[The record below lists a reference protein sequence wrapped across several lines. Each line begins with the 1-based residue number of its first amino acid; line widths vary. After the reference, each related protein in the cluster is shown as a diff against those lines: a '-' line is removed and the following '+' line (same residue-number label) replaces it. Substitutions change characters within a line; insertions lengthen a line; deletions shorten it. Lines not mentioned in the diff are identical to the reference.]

1 MRIARGHSEKNSI
14 LFISNN
20 CAEAKVT
27 KNKNEKI
34 VEYTVEYGKQYI
46 KTTIY
51 EKLLKIF
58 VIFILIGGLIFLK
71 NYNWVAN
78 TLEYITYYITNILGF
93 SSLVFCIMLI
103 IPAINKY
110 INKDIEEYRNHAAEH
125 MVCSYFKKYNSPPK
139 SIRKLKKFSRINHEC
154 GSIMIGC
161 VLEAFLCTWVNNLLL
176 GPNLDSLIILLI
188 YYIFYLVRFS
198 ILGYVLQFLFTAKP
212 SNDNL
217 EIAMLANNILYDFE
231 EIFSVS
237 TFILNSDIRD
247 EYMYKND
254 IKKFILKIIEKD
266 KEDVYVFELE

>member
-1 MRIARGHSEKNSI
+1 MRIARGYSEKNSI

-20 CAEAKVT
+20 CAEVKVT

-58 VIFILIGGLIFLK
+58 IILVLIGGLIFFK
-71 NYNWVAN
+71 NYNWVTN

-93 SSLVFCIMLI
+93 SSLLFCIMLI

-161 VLEAFLCTWVNNLLL
+161 VLEAFLCVWINNLLL

-188 YYIFYLVRFS
+188 YYVLYSIRFS
-198 ILGYVLQFLFTAKP
+198 ILGYALQFLFTAKP
-212 SNDNL
+212 NNNNL
-217 EIAMLANNILYDFE
+217 ELAMIANNILYDFE
-231 EIFSVS
+231 EVFSVS
-237 TFILNSDIRD
+237 TFILNSDLRD

-254 IKKFILKIIEKD
+254 IKKFILKIIDED